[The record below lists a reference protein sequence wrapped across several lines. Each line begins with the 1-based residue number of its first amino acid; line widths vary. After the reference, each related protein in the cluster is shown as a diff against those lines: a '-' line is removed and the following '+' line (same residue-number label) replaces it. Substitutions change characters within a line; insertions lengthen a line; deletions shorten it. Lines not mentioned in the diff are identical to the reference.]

1 MDTEDFAAVLDT
13 VRRYVREQVVPREDE
28 IEAADAVPQEVW
40 AEAKRMGLFGFAIP
54 AEYGGLGLSMA
65 QEVRLAF
72 ELGYTTPAFRSIF
85 GTNNGIGGQVLM
97 MDGTEEQRR
106 HYLPRLATGEY
117 VTSFA
122 LTEPDAGSDPSTLT
136 TRARREGGDYVINGA
151 KRFITNAPT
160 SDLLMVFARTGPEPG
175 GRGVS
180 AFVVPTHAPG
190 VTIGPKDRKMG
201 QAGAWTSEVFF
212 DDVHVD
218 AGALIGGV
226 EGRGY
231 ATAMKALARGRLH
244 IAAICVGIAG
254 RLVEEMTSYA
264 RTREQSGH
272 PIAEFQLVQGML
284 ADSETEARAGRAL
297 CLEVA
302 EGYDAGTDRRK
313 GPATAKYFCSEMVNR
328 VADRAVQV
336 HGGMGYI
343 RGVAAER
350 FYRDVRVF
358 RIYEGTSQV
367 QQVVIARELLREGAG
382 SHHGHRR
389 G

>member
-1 MDTEDFAAVLDT
+1 MDADDFTAVLST
-13 VRRYVREQVVPREDE
+13 VRRFVREQVVPREDE
-28 IEAADAVPQEVW
+28 IEASDAVPDELW
-40 AEAKRMGLFGFAIP
+40 AQAKQMGLFGFAIP
-54 AEYGGLGLSMA
+54 EEYGGLGLSMR

-72 ELGYTTPAFRSIF
+72 ELGYTTPAFRSMF

-97 MDGTEEQRR
+97 LDGTDAQRK
-106 HYLPRLATGEY
+106 HYLPRLATGEF

-136 TRARREGGDYVINGA
+136 TRARRDGDDYVINGA

-160 SDLLMVFARTGPEPG
+160 SDLLMVFARTSDTPG
-175 GRGVS
+175 GRGIS
-180 AFVVPTHAPG
+180 AFVVPTATPG
-190 VTIGPKDRKMG
+190 ITIGPKDRKMG

-212 DDVHVD
+212 DDVRV
-218 AGALIGGV
+218 GADTLVGGV

-231 ATAMKALARGRLH
+231 ATAMKALSRGRLH

-264 RTREQSGH
+264 ATREQSGH
-272 PIAEFQLVQGML
+272 PIGEFQLVQAML

-302 EGYDAGTDRRK
+302 DGYDAGSDRRK

-343 RGVAAER
+343 RGVAVER

-367 QQVVIARELLREGAG
+367 QQVVIAREMLREERQR
-382 SHHGHRR
+382 HGI
-389 G
+389 GD